1 MYEIIVN
8 PKARTGQGGTLRQKL
23 EVELKK
29 RKTDYKIY
37 FTNARKHAEKLA
49 AEITGDGKEHILLVL
64 GGDGTLNEV
73 VNGIYDV
80 SKVTLGYIPVGSGN
94 DFARGMGL
102 AKESMNAIDQ
112 ILDMKQVRE
121 INVGVAEQGGWSR
134 RFLVSSGIGF
144 DAAVCHE
151 VCVSKWKVI
160 LNRLKLGKL
169 SYAVVALDRLRKD
182 KPVRM
187 ELQTEDGSWQEY
199 PKTYFAAFM
208 NLPYEG
214 GGFKF
219 CPDASPSDDLL
230 DIMVIS
236 GLTKFK
242 ILCLLPTAFVG
253 KHVLFRGVHILKAKE
268 VHVKTDQALPIH
280 TDGEP
285 AFLRKE
291 IRVSFLE
298 KKMKVIM
305 TE

>member
-8 PKARTGQGGTLRQKL
+8 PKARTGQGSTLRQKL